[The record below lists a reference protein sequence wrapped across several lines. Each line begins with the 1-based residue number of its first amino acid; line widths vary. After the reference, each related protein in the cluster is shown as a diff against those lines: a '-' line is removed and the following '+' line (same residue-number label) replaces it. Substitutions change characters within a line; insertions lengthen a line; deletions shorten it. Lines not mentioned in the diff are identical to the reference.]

1 MVAHSRAPLGA
12 HTLRTLNG
20 PRTLA
25 VRRDAAGRPV
35 AVQRSGW
42 PAPRPVQDIRD
53 CWRIDDEWWRERP
66 VSRVYYELL
75 MRDGL
80 LLTVYHDLVADLWSE
95 QRG

>member
-20 PRTLA
+20 PRSLS
-25 VRRDAAGRPV
+25 VRTDDANRPV
-35 AVQRSGW
+35 AIQRSGW
-42 PAPRPVQDIRD
+42 PAPRLVQDVRD

-66 VSRVYYELL
+66 VSRIYYELL
-75 MRDGL
+75 MGDGM
-80 LLTVYHDLVADLWSE
+80 LLTIYHDLMMDFWSE

>member
-1 MVAHSRAPLGA
+1 MGA

-20 PRTLA
+20 ARSLIVQT
-25 VRRDAAGRPV
+25 DAAQQPV
-35 AVQRSGW
+35 AVLRSGW
-42 PAPRPVQDIRD
+42 RTPRAVVDIRD

-75 MRDGL
+75 MGDGM
-80 LLTVYHDLVADLWSE
+80 LLTVYHDLVAGTWSE